1 MFYTFYSSLISESVC
16 LLRAGVPAS
25 NRARVKWARG
35 VNQLSLLAELQAGPE
50 HLRAEFNGGKT
61 EHKIPRWEYYTKL
74 QHQVKALLERG
85 LSSSVQA
92 KTHYQVHYCHRYFK
106 QQYVSTLGAF
116 PVFAFPPS
124 ISLKAKDWKRAWS
137 SSLMTKEWLK
147 PFLTLDQKMGQ
158 LYWCCH
164 YGSR

>member
-25 NRARVKWARG
+25 NRARVRWAQG

-50 HLRAEFNGGKT
+50 HLRAEYNGGKT

-92 KTHYQVHYCHRYFK
+92 KTHYQVLL
-106 QQYVSTLGAF
+106 S
-116 PVFAFPPS
+116 S
-124 ISLKAKDWKRAWS
+124 IFQATICLHTRSLPYIRF
-137 SSLMTKEWLK
+137 SSL
-147 PFLTLDQKMGQ
+147 
-158 LYWCCH
+158 Y
-164 YGSR
+164 